1 MSSWHPRHLTR
12 EECKQIEA
20 DCYREIGME
29 LPTFRQQLDPT
40 WREEFGKKLAA
51 WVKANPGK
59 SWGLDRMIE
68 EDWKRELKQAAEKAA
83 KDKA

>member
-20 DCYREIGME
+20 DSYQDLGME
-29 LPTFRQQLDPT
+29 PPTFRQQFDPA
-40 WREEFGKKLAA
+40 WQEEYCNKARAGL
-51 WVKANPGK
+51 KANPGK
-59 SWGLDRMIE
+59 SLGLDRMIE